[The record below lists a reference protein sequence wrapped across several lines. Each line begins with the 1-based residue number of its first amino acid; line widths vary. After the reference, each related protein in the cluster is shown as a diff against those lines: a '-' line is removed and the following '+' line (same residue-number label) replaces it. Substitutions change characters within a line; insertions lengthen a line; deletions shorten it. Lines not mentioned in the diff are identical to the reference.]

1 MGCRRATLAS
11 GCDAVVR
18 SILALRRINHTNV
31 IVCLNAINIELIAL
45 WITAIS
51 NAEYVAYAD
60 ERRERYM
67 TILAALLP
75 DQAPTANA
83 D

>member
-1 MGCRRATLAS
+1 M
-11 GCDAVVR
+11 
-18 SILALRRINHTNV
+18 
-31 IVCLNAINIELIAL
+31 CLNAINIELIAL